1 MPPMVASPQPCSIPA
16 YSIPARL
23 LHWIA
28 AIAIVAAFF
37 LGLAMLRVAPGPT
50 QNRLFGLHE
59 SLGATVLALTAL
71 RLLSRAWRRPLPLPP
86 ATPGRIRAA
95 APSSHAA
102 LYALM
107 LAQPIVGWL
116 GASAFGAVVN
126 VFGLFDLPVLLHAD
140 KALAAA
146 LFQIHRFGAFTLAGL
161 VTLHVGAALF
171 HLLVRRDG
179 VFRRMVG

>member
-1 MPPMVASPQPCSIPA
+1 MLASPVP
-16 YSIPARL
+16 YSLPARL

-28 AIAIVAAFF
+28 AITIVTTFF
-37 LGLAMLRVAPGPT
+37 IGLAMLRAAPGPT

-71 RLLSRAWRRPLPLPP
+71 RLLWRAWRRPPPLPL
-86 ATPGRIRAA
+86 ATPGWIKAS
-95 APSSHAA
+95 APSSHAV

-107 LAQPIVGWL
+107 LMQPVVGWL

-126 VFGLFDLPVLLHAD
+126 VFGLFDLPILLHQD
-140 KALAAA
+140 KSLAAL
-146 LFQIHRFGAFTLAGL
+146 LFLIHKYGAFTLAGL
-161 VTLHVGAALF
+161 VTIHVGAALF

-179 VFRRMVG
+179 VFQRMIG